1 MTRSEIRDG
10 GLLLFVAVLEASL
23 TLGGKL
29 PTAWVIGVTALYLAV
44 LLTYV
49 RALVRRRRS

>member
-10 GLLLFVAVLEASL
+10 GILLFVAALETAL
-23 TLGGKL
+23 ILGGKL
-29 PTAWVIGVTALYLAV
+29 STAWAIGVTAVYLAV

-49 RALVRRRRS
+49 RGIVRRRQS

>member
-10 GLLLFVAVLEASL
+10 GLLLFVALLEVSL
-23 TLGGKL
+23 ILGGEL
-29 PTAWVIGVTALYLAV
+29 STAWAIGVAVLYLAV

-49 RALVRRRRS
+49 RGLVRRRRS